1 MSEQADELLNE
12 VAHWQFERLTGGAW
26 MADFHWHNA
35 RRLAAAIIGVG
46 L

>member
-1 MSEQADELLNE
+1 MSPQADELLNE
-12 VAHWQFERLTGGAW
+12 VANWQYERLIDCAW

-35 RRLAAAIIGVG
+35 RRLAAKLIEAG